1 MAKTKNKVFE
11 ATEKIIHVSENGE
24 QLGES
29 ITTKIV
35 KKINKAD
42 DFVQVYLEDIAAM
55 FKITKYSELKVLMAI
70 WKHASFNP
78 QDEAKGN
85 EIYLVKTLKTK
96 IAEELDLA
104 YSSVDNAVKSL
115 ERQDMLIRIGRAT
128 YILNPKYFFK
138 GYLKDRVNVVN
149 MVIEYHIG
157 GNLESENKNSK

>member
-1 MAKTKNKVFE
+1 MAKTKNKIFE
-11 ATEKIIHVSENGE
+11 STERTVHVSDNGE
-24 QLGES
+24 QLGEI

-42 DFVQVYLEDIAAM
+42 DFIQVYLEDIAAM
-55 FKITKYSELKVLMAI
+55 FKITKYSEMKVLMSI

-78 QDEAKGN
+78 QNETTGN

-96 IAEELDLA
+96 IAEELELA
-104 YSSVDNAVKSL
+104 YSSVDNAIKNL
-115 ERQDMLIRIGRAT
+115 EKQDMLIRIGRAT

-138 GYLKDRVNVVN
+138 GYLKDRVSVVN

-157 GNLESENKNSK
+157 GNEVSEKNNSK